1 MKHVFRTMVSAMI
14 LAAASV
20 IPAMAGEMPAPY
32 RELVKEVQD
41 EFAGGCPRYQAWYS
55 GNCEANEN
63 SLESV
68 FADNE
73 HFENRDP
80 YGFGY
85 VLKDLDGNGVDELL
99 FVECDSGVIDD
110 IWTLEQGSLKHV
122 AHGYEFDW
130 YYLVENGMIINSV
143 SERVALGGHGGYTAY
158 QLADSRLVKKAYSE
172 DAGQDF
178 YWMNPNF
185 SQNLDYTTFDGK
197 PYYLNLVTDYSKIHV
212 DYYCDASVRP
222 TTFYKELGDCYELPV
237 NVLYYEFNV
246 PVPVE
251 EDELGYLY
259 FAERTRLRITKDAQ
273 VTCRADDGS
282 ERITTMSAEEFF
294 RTYAGNFL
302 MCMDV
307 EAYNEAGYATKLYSY
322 TAG

>member
-1 MKHVFRTMVSAMI
+1 MKHVFSTMVSAMI

-20 IPAMAGEMPAPY
+20 IPAMASEMPAPY

-85 VLKDLDGNGVDELL
+85 VLKDLDGNGV
-99 FVECDSGVIDD
+99 
-110 IWTLEQGSLKHV
+110 
-122 AHGYEFDW
+122 
-130 YYLVENGMIINSV
+130 
-143 SERVALGGHGGYTAY
+143 
-158 QLADSRLVKKAYSE
+158 
-172 DAGQDF
+172 
-178 YWMNPNF
+178 
-185 SQNLDYTTFDGK
+185 
-197 PYYLNLVTDYSKIHV
+197 
-212 DYYCDASVRP
+212 
-222 TTFYKELGDCYELPV
+222 
-237 NVLYYEFNV
+237 
-246 PVPVE
+246 
-251 EDELGYLY
+251 DELGYLY